1 MREDGP
7 VARPESRGQPGGP
20 DAGELERAVEQAEA
34 ACSTIASIHT
44 DLVQLARTRAGGAWD
59 ADEFVRFLELSR
71 RARAAQRHYL
81 ACWGHFDSVRRRLNR
96 ASGTR

>member
-1 MREDGP
+1 MPED
-7 VARPESRGQPGGP
+7 ARCGQPGGP
-20 DAGELERAVEQAEA
+20 GVDELERAVEQAEA
-34 ACSTIASIHT
+34 ALATIASIHG

-59 ADEFVRFLELSR
+59 TDEFLRFLELSA
-71 RARAAQRHYL
+71 RARVAQRHYL